1 MDEYKKIFEVYK
13 HAIITEGSSGY
24 SAIGYDQQRKPS
36 NYKQS
41 PATDFKNSFGGV
53 NNTSQLPGGSG
64 AKFSPAGMP
73 SVVSAENE
81 EEIAVKGYGTM
92 SRSQLEKLYNKVM
105 AQAHELKKTNNITQL
120 QAKLDL
126 LGTLADHMKQ

>member
-1 MDEYKKIFEVYK
+1 
-13 HAIITEGSSGY
+13 
-24 SAIGYDQQRKPS
+24 
-36 NYKQS
+36 
-41 PATDFKNSFGGV
+41 
-53 NNTSQLPGGSG
+53 
-64 AKFSPAGMP
+64 MP
-73 SVVSAENE
+73 SGVSAENE

-92 SRSQLEKLYNKVM
+92 SRRQLEKLYNKVM